1 MNTRSFNLTT
11 LTVALAALFVWAVS
25 NLSAIDIG
33 GIVSRATSATKTVA
47 DQVDKASSTS
57 TDALVKRADT
67 ELRAAERKMY
77 SGDKT
82 GAQQLLTSSSTLITQ
97 IEAADAT
104 RKELPTLKQK
114 NAKLQTDLDRRLGK
128 TAAARQPAASTQP
141 AASAVT
147 APARATAAPV
157 ATTPAA
163 RATSAKLPYAARES
177 LKNFDNLYRSV
188 ENKFGKMEEA
198 KKGATTTPPETYAKE
213 IKELQVELQ
222 KQLADATS
230 VATGAGLASHPDLV
244 AAQAKLDA
252 IPGRLQQT
260 SASVAAVQTARTAT
274 SAGIAA
280 DAEQLANEYKRLRE
294 STFDKAGGAAVYYN
308 DLGPVTNL
316 LAVIVAFENNELET
330 TKKMLA
336 DFHVKYGETE
346 EDIRASTDDSAAA
359 RDCRNLEEGI
369 ANVAKTRITMAE
381 DLAERI
387 DQRLT
392 GLADAH
398 DFYRLARHDEVRAWL
413 AVAQQYDKTN
423 AKVAALT
430 QRCDKAL
437 ADDLQQIKAKIA
449 ARKWPAHAANAPA
462 DAKKLAATALDWFKN
477 STDWGKREQN
487 DRATDKQP
495 RVPLAVAVTGP
506 WSIQERN
513 IVGEP
518 TMYGLPILLA
528 VQLPA
533 DGKDGLARV
542 FVLTM
547 RTAEFKGVKME
558 PPFDSVTV
566 GDSYFINADAVQP

>member
-1 MNTRSFNLTT
+1 MNMRSFNPTT
-11 LTVALAALFVWAVS
+11 HAVALAALFVWIVS

-47 DQVDKASSTS
+47 DQVDKASSAS
-57 TDALVKRADT
+57 TDALVKRAGT
-67 ELRAAERKMY
+67 ELRAAESKMY
-77 SGDKT
+77 SGDKAS
-82 GAQQLLTSSSTLITQ
+82 AQQLLTSSSALITQ
-97 IEAADAT
+97 IETADAT

-114 NAKLQTDLDRRLGK
+114 NAKLQTDLNRRMGQ
-128 TAAARQPAASTQP
+128 TAPARPPAASTQP
-141 AASAVT
+141 ATT

-157 ATTPAA
+157 AAKPAA

-177 LKNFDNLYRSV
+177 LRSFDNLYRSV

-230 VATGAGLASHPDLV
+230 AATGAGLASHPDLV

-280 DAEQLANEYKRLRE
+280 DAEQLANEYTRLRE
-294 STFDKAGGAAVYYN
+294 KTFDKAGGAAVYYN

-336 DFHVKYGETE
+336 DFHVKYGMTE

-359 RDCRNLEEGI
+359 RNCRNLEEGI
-369 ANVAKTRITMAE
+369 ANVAKTRIAMAE

-387 DQRLT
+387 EQRLV

-413 AVAQQYDKTN
+413 AVAQQFDKTN
-423 AKVAALT
+423 AKVTALT
-430 QRCDKAL
+430 QRCEQVL

-477 STDWGKREQN
+477 STDWGKRAQN

-495 RVPLAVAVTGP
+495 RVPQAVAVTGP

-542 FVLTM
+542 FALTM